1 MQNSQGSL
9 RLGEGSQGRHGQQA
23 CPRGPEGGPPQ
34 LAPPSQAPT
43 ARPSRGNPKGSDNT
57 TTVDT
62 PRSRKPPPSPYG
74 ALAGS
79 PCPGPLT
86 AKPVQLGLPDL
97 GTEGMG
103 SASTDAGQE
112 EGSAPTWETRKQHL
126 APAGPQH
133 LSTWPFGQ

>member
-57 TTVDT
+57 TTAGHPQVQEAT
-62 PRSRKPPPSPYG
+62 PFPIR
-74 ALAGS
+74 GS
-79 PCPGPLT
+79 GWQPL
-86 AKPVQLGLPDL
+86 PW
-97 GTEGMG
+97 
-103 SASTDAGQE
+103 ASHGQ
-112 EGSAPTWETRKQHL
+112 GC
-126 APAGPQH
+126 PAGP
-133 LSTWPFGQ
+133 S